1 MHRYPITL
9 LVSALLAYGASDLE
23 KARDAQDRAALTKIT
38 TDLAS
43 AANRNPKD
51 ANAQYRL
58 ALGQSYLAE
67 VAIEQRDKNA
77 GKGSRRQRDSC
88 RRESG
93 GDQRQQR
100 GVPSDPWRLVRTK
113 RDRERP
119 DRAEVRSLRT
129 GRSEQGGPTGPQ
141 VGPGVPEPAASA
153 TTTCPR
159 SSAAASIRP
168 SKISRKLSSSIRNWR
183 KRTSGSAWSLRKAG
197 RNAEAHKALE
207 KALQL
212 NPARVWTKQQLD
224 KTPVQ

>member
-23 KARDAQDRAALTKIT
+23 KARDAQDRAALTKLVAGLT
-38 TDLAS
+38 
-43 AANRNPKD
+43 AAADRSPKD

-77 GKGSRRQRDSC
+77 GRGAA
-88 RRESG
+88 ESG
-93 GDQRQQR
+93 IRAAEKAVGINGNSAEYHRLLGALCGQSVSANVLTGLKYGRCALDEVNKAVQLDPKSAMAYLSR
-100 GVPSDPWRLVRTK
+100 GVGYYYLPPQFGGGIDTAIKDIQKALELDPKL
-113 RDRERP
+113 
-119 DRAEVRSLRT
+119 AEAHLWL
-129 GRSEQGGPTGPQ
+129 
-141 VGPGVPEPAASA
+141 GVV
-153 TTTCPR
+153 
-159 SSAAASIRP
+159 
-168 SKISRKLSSSIRNWR
+168 
-183 KRTSGSAWSLRKAG
+183 LRKAG
-197 RNAEAHKALE
+197 RNAEAHKSLE